1 MHHLS
6 DLFLLCKKGDSKW
19 HESKSCIFLVSFLS
33 FRVKQF
39 PKISEHS
46 LFSFLL
52 GYNPALKCSALIF
65 LEIVWLRKFLWFR
78 KCLSFWVEQF
88 PKISRWKILIQ
99 DHNPRE
105 LKTGNVLIFSPILS
119 HPIFYLCIAE
129 FYLEKE
135 GNAFYLFH
143 TITWNFQLILNKIA
157 WKLKQFLVGTA

>member
-65 LEIVWLRKFLWFR
+65 LEIVWLKIFLWFR

-105 LKTGNVLIFSPILS
+105 LKTGNVLIFPPFWVTLFAIYALLSFTLKRKEMLSIYFTPSP
-119 HPIFYLCIAE
+119 
-129 FYLEKE
+129 
-135 GNAFYLFH
+135 
-143 TITWNFQLILNKIA
+143 
-157 WKLKQFLVGTA
+157 GTSS